1 MSNAKRVMLLYITER
16 SGHHSAALAIKKAIL
31 SKSPE
36 SQVACVNAFRYVFPL
51 LEKLVNN
58 LYLAVIKRVPKIWEK
73 MYDNP
78 KFVRRTSKINDLVQA
93 LGTRRLKKLIDDF
106 NPDVVLCT
114 QAFPCGLV
122 AEYKK
127 NYSSNVPLFGVL
139 TDFAPHAFWI
149 HDKVDHYI
157 VPADETKKMLVEKG
171 VPENKI
177 ETFGI
182 PIDPKFSEPKDR
194 NELFANYGLD
204 LNVPVVM
211 VMGGGRGLGP
221 IKHLLA
227 ELDDDEKKLQLI
239 VVCGL
244 NKRLFS
250 WINKRQFK
258 QHILTFRFTDQID
271 SLMSMAS
278 LIITKPGGI
287 TTAECLAKKLPM
299 IIMNPIPGQEARNTQ
314 ILKSNHAAVQID
326 SPVGIHF
333 ALRSIL
339 SEIVDQHGSIKY
351 FANIERLSKPRSSL
365 QIAQLALNP

>member
-1 MSNAKRVMLLYITER
+1 MGNAKRIMLLYITER

-31 SKSPE
+31 SQSPE
-36 SQVACVNAFRYVFPL
+36 SQVACVNAFRYVFPVAEVL
-51 LEKLVNN
+51 INN

-78 KFVRRTSKINDLVQA
+78 KFVRKTSKIKDFVHS
-93 LGTRRLKKLIDDF
+93 LGIKRLKKLIDDF
-106 NPDVVLCT
+106 NPDVILCT

-127 NYSSNVPLFGVL
+127 KYSSCVLLFGVL

-149 HDKVDHYI
+149 HDGVDHYI
-157 VPADETKKMLVEKG
+157 VPADETKQMLVEKG
-171 VPENKI
+171 VPEAKI
-177 ETFGI
+177 KTFGI
-182 PIDPKFSEPKDR
+182 PIDPKFAEPK
-194 NELFANYGLD
+194 NKKELFVNYGLD
-204 LNVPVVM
+204 INIPVVM

-227 ELDDDEKKLQLI
+227 ELDEEEKRIQLI

-244 NKRLFS
+244 NRRLFR
-250 WINKRQFK
+250 WIGKRRFK

-278 LIITKPGGI
+278 LIVTKPGGI

-299 IIMNPIPGQEARNTQ
+299 IILNPIPGQEARNTQ
-314 ILKSNHAAVQID
+314 ILRANHVAVQID
-326 SPVGIHF
+326 SPLGVHF

-339 SEIVDQHGSIKY
+339 SEIAEQHNSEKY
-351 FANIERLSKPRSSL
+351 FINIERLSKPRSSM

>member
-1 MSNAKRVMLLYITER
+1 MLLYITER

-31 SKSPE
+31 YMSPE
-36 SQVACVNAFRYVFPL
+36 SQVACVNAFRYVFPFA
-51 LEKLVNN
+51 EVVINN

-78 KFVRRTSKINDLVQA
+78 KFVRRTSKIKDFIHS
-93 LGTRRLKKLIDDF
+93 LGTKRLKKLIDDF

-122 AEYKK
+122 AEYKRT
-127 NYSSNVPLFGVL
+127 YSSNVSLFGVL

-149 HDKVDHYI
+149 HDEVDTYI
-157 VPADETKKMLVEKG
+157 VPADETKQMLVEKG
-171 VPENKI
+171 VNETKI
-177 ETFGI
+177 KTFGI
-182 PIDPKFSEPKDR
+182 PIDSKFAESKDKK
-194 NELFANYGLD
+194 ELFANYGLD

-227 ELDDDEKKLQLI
+227 ELDEDEKKLQLI

-244 NKRLFS
+244 NKRLFN
-250 WINKRQFK
+250 WINKRRFK
-258 QHILTFRFTDQID
+258 QRVLTFLFTDQID

-299 IIMNPIPGQEARNTQ
+299 IIMSPIPGQEARNTQ
-314 ILKSNHAAVQID
+314 ILKSNHVALQID
-326 SPVGIHF
+326 SPCGVHF

-339 SEIVDQHGSIKY
+339 SEIVDQKSSAKY
-351 FANIERLSKPRSSL
+351 FDNIERLSKPRSSS